1 MDGKIPD
8 IMKNKLVYIIQILT
22 IFCCISIF
30 PSCEKLNPEPGDE
43 DWSFVVF
50 ADIQQGYGVYGRL
63 AEIIGEIN
71 PAPSPAFCC
80 GDLMLRGGNE
90 IEWQSF
96 WNASK
101 PITEKMPLYIVR
113 GNHDGNDAVSET
125 IFREQT
131 GSKSDLFYFAF
142 DRNVCR
148 FIILD
153 TEIKNEENGIFNE
166 QLQWL
171 TGQLNQAQEDTAL
184 DYIFLFMHRPLFPRG
199 KYADSPL
206 TNSDE
211 LHHLFLSCSK
221 IKAVF
226 AGHEHFF
233 NLFVKDG
240 IPYIITGGGGGNLYS
255 GYGGDYHHFTKV
267 SFFLNE
273 NRINVKTIGIFY
285 EVVED
290 FDL

>member
-1 MDGKIPD
+1 MRSISGH
-8 IMKNKLVYIIQILT
+8 IIHSAVMLACVLFNT
-22 IFCCISIF
+22 
-30 PSCEKLNPEPGDE
+30 SCDKQSLDPCGE

-63 AEIIGEIN
+63 AEIIGEIS
-71 PAPSPAFCC
+71 PSPALAVCC

-96 WNASK
+96 WNTSE
-101 PITEKMPLYIVR
+101 PVTDRMPLYIAR
-113 GNHDGNDAVSET
+113 GNHDGNDPVSEA
-125 IFREQT
+125 IFMEQT
-131 GSKSDLFYFAF
+131 GLKSNIFYFAF
-142 DRNVCR
+142 EKNNSR

-153 TEIKNEENGIFNE
+153 TEIKNEENGIFRE

-171 TGQLNQAQEDTAL
+171 KDELAEAQEDPGVGH
-184 DYIFLFMHRPLFPRG
+184 IFLFMHRPLFPQG

-206 TNSDE
+206 TNSTE
-211 LHHLFLSCSK
+211 LHQMFVSFSK

-233 NLFVKDG
+233 NFHPKDG
-240 IPYIITGGGGGNLYS
+240 IPYLITGGGGGNLYS

-267 SFFLNE
+267 SFFGNE
-273 NRINVKTIGIFY
+273 NRINIKTIGIFY